1 MREKRASIFIIIIT
15 LIISLIYFGYL
26 LYGAKSENSYLESF
40 NSDLQSKVSTLSDEN
55 NTLKAELDELKN
67 GATNRIIEIRQL
79 YEEEKYNEVIT
90 KANELHEKFNGTAE
104 DNEAQRLVMRSND
117 MINKINQATMEAE
130 QKKLEEEKK
139 TIEDKVKE
147 IIRVTKLAKSKPNSA
162 GGVDLFIGFENKSE
176 KVIKY
181 ITFDV
186 IPYNAVGDPVKCD
199 IRRRSL
205 FGAKSTG
212 PYNIGEGLEGDYSGY
227 WENAWYNYHVETLS
241 LNEINIEY
249 MDGTTVTLSG
259 EELNYVQY

>member
-67 GATNRIIEIRQL
+67 GATNRIIEISQL

-130 QKKLEEEKK
+130 QLIVLSSVAVRISLDIL
-139 TIEDKVKE
+139 T
-147 IIRVTKLAKSKPNSA
+147 SA
-162 GGVDLFIGFENKSE
+162 TYTNC
-176 KVIKY
+176 Y
-181 ITFDV
+181 HCR
-186 IPYNAVGDPVKCD
+186 AVALTSC
-199 IRRRSL
+199 
-205 FGAKSTG
+205 
-212 PYNIGEGLEGDYSGY
+212 
-227 WENAWYNYHVETLS
+227 
-241 LNEINIEY
+241 
-249 MDGTTVTLSG
+249 
-259 EELNYVQY
+259 